1 MHKRMY
7 KNGNRSTWNWAY
19 LRLNWNC
26 RFLGK
31 YIGRNVVLGR
41 CIVNLDN
48 LADQLA
54 ENLSSGNCSLEIL
67 KIGILY
73 DKLIYFSQES
83 ITQPSPNGSH
93 WCLPA
98 SLVKR
103 TVLKG
108 LTCQWRESSHF
119 LGQPQR
125 HLPADQEVIPQPA
138 GENQFEGPTARSR
151 CQTRQRTKKGV
162 IEILHDI
169 WNMFFLPWQGT

>member
-1 MHKRMY
+1 MSNSHSNIQVLFYISRLFFLLFSAQDQNSTSEPFSCVRGDVRVFSARRWGQKETPRSQCLPRLQVCSPPKPLIFLSWLFCWMHKRMY

-67 KIGILY
+67 SL
-73 DKLIYFSQES
+73 DWAKLGFCMTS
-83 ITQPSPNGSH
+83 
-93 WCLPA
+93 
-98 SLVKR
+98 
-103 TVLKG
+103 
-108 LTCQWRESSHF
+108 
-119 LGQPQR
+119 
-125 HLPADQEVIPQPA
+125 
-138 GENQFEGPTARSR
+138 
-151 CQTRQRTKKGV
+151 
-162 IEILHDI
+162 
-169 WNMFFLPWQGT
+169 